1 MKGGK
6 ARGAAFWAGQAL
18 LLAFLVFSVFEYDR
32 LARWLAPLIGK
43 TPPRL
48 EVWSLPE
55 LFAQHLAIVALASG
69 AAFILAFGL
78 ASLVH
83 IRRMENLKRTLVSV
97 CGFGVTFPTAAL
109 IALAVPLLGYGR
121 ESVVLALFIY
131 GLMPV
136 FINTIEGL
144 ESAPA
149 EIREAADGMG
159 FSPWERFLRI
169 ELPLGMPMVL
179 AGLRVSLI
187 ISIAAAS
194 IGAVVGAGGLGMPII
209 SGIRIFEPVLI
220 LKGALPLTLLALL
233 VDSLLRRLENTLGA
247 GNSAISHKRKGIT
260 T

>member
-1 MKGGK
+1 MESRKSIAG
-6 ARGAAFWAGQAL
+6 FWTWQLVLLGFLGFAVL
-18 LLAFLVFSVFEYDR
+18 EFDLLAS
-32 LARWLAPLIGK
+32 WLSPWIGS
-43 TPPRL
+43 PPGRL

-55 LFAQHLAIVALASG
+55 LFAQHLLIVALASG
-69 AAFILAFGL
+69 ASFVLAFGL
-78 ASLVH
+78 ASMVH
-83 IRRMENLKRTLVSV
+83 VLRLGHLRRSLVSL

-121 ESVVLALFIY
+121 ESVILALFIY

-136 FINTIEGL
+136 FINTLEGL
-144 ESAPA
+144 EGSPP

-159 FSPWERFLRI
+159 FTAWERYRRI
-169 ELPLGMPMVL
+169 ELPLGMPLVL

-187 ISIAAAS
+187 INIAAAS

-209 SGIRIFEPVLI
+209 SGIRIFEPMLI

-233 VDSLLRRLENTLGA
+233 VDSLLRRCESRTA
-247 GNSAISHKRKGIT
+247 TQKT

>member
-1 MKGGK
+1 MKPGALKK
-6 ARGAAFWAGQAL
+6 AGFWSGQAL
-18 LLAFLVFSVFEYDR
+18 LLALLVFSVLEFDR

-55 LFAQHLAIVALASG
+55 LFVQHMAIVALASG
-69 AAFILAFGL
+69 SAFVLAFGL
-78 ASLVH
+78 ACLVH
-83 IRRMENLKRTLVSV
+83 IRRMENLKRTLVSL

-136 FINTIEGL
+136 FVNTIEGL
-144 ESAPA
+144 ESTPP
-149 EIREAADGMG
+149 EIRQAADGMG
-159 FSPWERFLRI
+159 FSPWQRFLRI
-169 ELPLGMPMVL
+169 EFPLGLPMVL

-194 IGAVVGAGGLGMPII
+194 IGAIVGAGGLGMPII

-233 VDSLLRRLENTLGA
+233 VDSIMRRLENRTAAL
-247 GNSAISHKRKGIT
+247 H
-260 T
+260 